1 VSFDP
6 LAYWATPRR
15 VLVTGCAGFLG
26 SSLVDTLLE
35 QGHQVLGI
43 DSFSDYYDPALKR
56 ENLRS
61 ALQANNFQLMEG
73 DLNELDLAELVREKD
88 VVFHLAAQAGVRA
101 SWGSEFDLY
110 LRANVRATQLLLEA
124 LIASMRKGGSSRRL
138 VYSSSSSV
146 YGNQEH
152 YPVKENVDK
161 HPFSP
166 YGVTKLAAENL
177 CELYA
182 TNYGLPCSSLRY
194 FTVYGP
200 RQRPDMAF
208 RKFLQASE
216 RGEPWVI
223 YGDGQQ
229 SRDFTYV
236 EDVVR
241 ANLLA
246 GAEERPYAA
255 YNIGGGTRQDLLS
268 VLEIL
273 AEKVQEHGISDR
285 VKIEHAAPVKGDV
298 RHTGADGVRA
308 RDQLKFSAR
317 IPLEEGLERM
327 VGWYA
332 QRVKS

>member
-1 VSFDP
+1 VSLDP
-6 LAYWATPRR
+6 LSYWARPRR
-15 VLVTGCAGFLG
+15 ILVTGCAGFLG
-26 SSLVDTLLE
+26 SSLVDSLLE
-35 QGHQVLGI
+35 QGHQVVGI

-56 ENLRS
+56 ENLS
-61 ALQANNFQLMEG
+61 GALQSTSFELIEG
-73 DLNELDLAELVREKD
+73 DLNELDLNEFVRGKE

-124 LIASMRKGGSSRRL
+124 LVANLREGGDLRRL

-152 YPVKENVDK
+152 YPVKEGVDK

-166 YGVTKLAAENL
+166 YGVTKLAAEHL

-208 RKFLQASE
+208 HKFLRASE
-216 RGEPWVI
+216 KGEPWLI

-246 GAEERPYAA
+246 GAEEEPYAA
-255 YNIGGGTRQDLLS
+255 YNIGGGARQDLLS

-273 AEKVQEHGISDR
+273 SEKVQEHGISDTVR
-285 VKIEHAAPVKGDV
+285 IEHGAPVKGDV
-298 RHTGADGVRA
+298 RHTGADGSRA
-308 RDQLKFSAR
+308 RSQLKFSPR
-317 IPLEEGLERM
+317 IGLEAGLERM
-327 VGWYA
+327 VSWYA
-332 QRVKS
+332 QRMRA

>member
-1 VSFDP
+1 MSFDP
-6 LAYWATPRR
+6 LSYWATPRR

-26 SSLVDTLLE
+26 SSLVDTLVE
-35 QGHQVLGI
+35 QGHRVVGV
-43 DSFSDYYDPALKR
+43 DSFSDYYAPALKR
-56 ENLRS
+56 ENLNQ
-61 ALQANNFQLMEG
+61 ALQASNFQLVEG
-73 DLNELDLAELVREKD
+73 DLNELDLVELVREKE

-101 SWGSEFDLY
+101 SWGREFDLY

-124 LIASMRKGGSSRRL
+124 LISSLQQGAGLRRL
-138 VYSSSSSV
+138 VYSSSSSI

-152 YPVKENVDK
+152 YPVKENADK

-166 YGVTKLAAENL
+166 YGVTKLAAEHL

-182 TNYGLPCSSLRY
+182 TNHGLPCSSLRY

-208 RKFLQASE
+208 RKFLHASE
-216 RGEPWVI
+216 KGEPWVI

-236 EDVVR
+236 EDVVQ

-268 VLEIL
+268 VLKIL
-273 AEKVQEHGISDR
+273 AEKVQEHGISAT

-308 RDQLKFSAR
+308 RDQLKFSPR

-332 QRVKS
+332 QRVQA